1 MSDWII
7 RLIEQSGYLG
17 VAFLMFL
24 ETVFPPIPSEVIMSI
39 AGVAAGQG
47 KLSLGWVIVAGTT
60 GAMLGNILWYLAA
73 RALGIMRL
81 KPIILRW
88 GRWITMSW
96 GEVIRAERWFVE
108 HGTFFVFLGRMLP
121 TVRSL
126 VSVPA
131 GLLKMRFKTFFIA
144 STIGTAGWTAMLAFA
159 GFKLGER
166 YGDINELLGPASSA
180 IMVVLVAAYIYRVW
194 THRDL
199 DPDDTAH
206 ADASPEDRERDLTSL

>member
-1 MSDWII
+1 MSDWIV

-47 KLSLGWVIVAGTT
+47 KLSLPWVIAAGTT

-73 RALGIMRL
+73 RALGIVRF
-81 KPIILRW
+81 KPIIHRY

-96 GEVIRAERWFVE
+96 AEVQRAERWFAT

-131 GLLKMRFKTFFIA
+131 GLLKMRFRSFLLA
-144 STIGTAGWTAMLAFA
+144 STLGTAGWTAMLAVA
-159 GFKLGER
+159 GYKLGEE
-166 YGDINELLGPASSA
+166 YAHIDDLLGPASTA
-180 IMVVLVAAYIYRVW
+180 IMVVLGVGYVYRVW
-194 THRDL
+194 THRDI
-199 DPDDTAH
+199 DPDE
-206 ADASPEDRERDLTSL
+206 SEPEPGA

>member
-24 ETVFPPIPSEVIMSI
+24 ETVFPPIPSEVIMSV

-47 KLSLGWVIVAGTT
+47 KLGFWLVVASGTA

-73 RALGIMRL
+73 RALGIQRL
-81 KPIILRW
+81 EPIIHRW

-96 GEVIRAERWFVE
+96 AEVQRAQCWFDE
-108 HGTFFVFLGRMLP
+108 HGTFFVFLGRLLP

-126 VSVPA
+126 VSIPA
-131 GLLKMRFKTFFIA
+131 GLLKMSFRRFMLA
-144 STIGTAGWTAMLAFA
+144 STLGTAGWTALIA
-159 GFKLGER
+159 GAGYKLGEN
-166 YGDINELLGPASSA
+166 YTDIEKFLGPAANA
-180 IMVVLVAAYIYRVW
+180 ILVILLVGYVYRVW
-194 THRDL
+194 THRNMPVEETSN
-199 DPDDTAH
+199 PDT
-206 ADASPEDRERDLTSL
+206 TSL

>member
-24 ETVFPPIPSEVIMSI
+24 ETVFPPIPSEVIMSV

-47 KLSLGWVIVAGTT
+47 KLNYWAVVAAGTA

-73 RALGIMRL
+73 RALGIQRL
-81 KPIILRW
+81 EPIIRRW

-96 GEVIRAERWFVE
+96 TEVKRAERWFAL
-108 HGTFFVFLGRMLP
+108 HGTFFVFLGRLLP

-126 VSVPA
+126 VSIPA
-131 GLLKMRFKTFFIA
+131 GLLKMSFRRFLLA
-144 STIGTAGWTAMLAFA
+144 SLLGTAGWTALLAYA
-159 GFKLGER
+159 GYKLGEN
-166 YGDINELLGPASSA
+166 YTDINALLGPASNA
-180 IMVVLVAAYIYRVW
+180 ILVVLAAGYLYRVW
-194 THRDL
+194 THRDI
-199 DPDDTAH
+199 DPDE
-206 ADASPEDRERDLTSL
+206 SEPEPDLKSL